1 MGRKVSFSI
10 RDAASPNRLRTM
22 QKNSDLIRAVSRH
35 SVAYILLSMS
45 ELFRHYDDFDPLD
58 LLIIHAILN
67 ANVINIM
74 KDPKLDKRF
83 GSIHAVEPDTIKLGV
98 SRAGLSRF
106 LGLPLETVRRR
117 VKRLKKR
124 DIPSDET
131 SGLIVL
137 EANAYR
143 FGNNHELQLANIS
156 LVRKLLRDLKKA
168 GINGPEEL

>member
-1 MGRKVSFSI
+1 
-10 RDAASPNRLRTM
+10 M

-58 LLIIHAILN
+58 LLIIHAVLN
-67 ANVINIM
+67 ANLISIM
-74 KDPKLDKRF
+74 KDPELDKRF
-83 GSIHAVEPDTIKLGV
+83 GSIHAIEPDAIKLGV
-98 SRAGLSRF
+98 SRAALSRF

-117 VKRLKKR
+117 VERLKKR
-124 DIPSDET
+124 EILTDGT

-143 FGNNHELQLANIS
+143 FGNNHALQTTNVS
-156 LVRKLLRDLKKA
+156 LVRKLLRDLKRA
-168 GINGPEEL
+168 GINGPDDL